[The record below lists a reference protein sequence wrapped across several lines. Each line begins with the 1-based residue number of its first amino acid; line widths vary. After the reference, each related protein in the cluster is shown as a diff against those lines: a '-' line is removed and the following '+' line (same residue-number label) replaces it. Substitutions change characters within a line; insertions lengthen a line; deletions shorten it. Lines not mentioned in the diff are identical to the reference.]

1 MSNLTPDDVN
11 ILLTETRNELQI
23 EDGRLW
29 EGLEDEKISRIAG
42 DKANKD
48 LIDLT
53 NTELAAQESRLSTE
67 VVQRAEGDLRNVSS
81 LSELA
86 KALSDYR
93 IKNDLELN
101 NERIAREQLGVDL
114 NHKIDLYTS
123 TFDHKF
129 LLVYQSI
136 QTFKDET
143 NNTFTSF
150 DERIKKYEDML
161 QDITTDS
168 IQITMDNGEI
178 NMGAWTILSQAREW
192 DLEILG
198 KFKDYQTQTNKDID
212 DALKD
217 IQDKLP
223 VEQDIIDKALEAL
236 AQSPIVKELD
246 EKLNSSIEDISNV
259 QKQLLAEAEQRRTAM
274 INLANNTANTMKEN
288 QKELLDKLTTETQDR
303 IDAVQR
309 EAQIRQEQLVQE
321 SQDRTAEIEEKLEG
335 VWAGIDEETQERL
348 KQIDQLND
356 GLTKEIQERTD
367 GDTKNLQALENYK
380 ESTDTALG
388 NMQTSV
394 DIAVSNSA
402 VAVNKV
408 DALDG
413 RLTTVDQN
421 ANTALNNSALALDKA
436 NIAINESSVTAGKV
450 SAVEADMVNVKN
462 DVAANAKGL
471 TDITATVSDID
482 GVVKSNTQAI
492 TDVQGGLKTANDTIA
507 SQGQAITSLEVTTK
521 QTKDELATVV
531 SDVSTVKADLKNAQ
545 DGVAANGQ
553 AIQDITI
560 KVGQNTDG
568 LTSLGQKVTTIE
580 NDIDTLDKTKANA
593 SYVETIDNKV
603 TDLNGVVTSNTN
615 DITTIKN
622 NVNTIQGD
630 LAGKASTEYVDS
642 VNNQTQINKDAIKAQ
657 QDKLVSLDA
666 SINQATNAI
675 LINGGSDL
683 TNDLT
688 RAYNTPGYLGKTSN
702 PTASNTNYIVI
713 GNSSGTDNLWIHSS
727 RFLMFD
733 PKRMYRLRVRFC
745 VYETKSGTTTF
756 YFGIASKTADKS
768 SFVNS
773 DGVPTDG
780 PASSFYMLY
789 AYQPPVGQWVER
801 EFYLSG
807 RSLSGVA
814 AGNGTLDSPS
824 QLMNNAAHIA
834 PIFIEEGATTTVML
848 DYMSLEI
855 ADDIKLVNGQA
866 KVIESLTSRVG
877 TTEQGIETLTNK
889 TDILQNQINV
899 VEGDVKNSA
908 TAESVRALDQRVTQ
922 NESDIQSQSTAY
934 TKLSNDLKV
943 IGDSSQNILVNSNK
957 VQLYEEGKYP
967 HAVYSLG
974 EPWIVGEKY
983 TLIYCAEHKRGP
995 ADGIT
1000 VLAPYAGGGWEG
1012 IVSANFPINGDKQV
1026 VKGTFVA
1033 GEHATSNAVHFY
1045 LLNHG
1050 NYSQDTV
1057 ATIYWAVLV
1066 RGEFGSSK
1074 NWFPSPYDYVRD
1086 WTAQADANQSLHN
1099 EVGVVDGKVTS
1110 LNNAITTLNGQVSNI
1125 EGELVKKADVSA
1137 LEGLQTKAEVDNA
1150 IALSNTKLTASLYSG
1165 NMNLLKESALDDYN
1179 YGSWIGNGGH
1189 TELIK
1194 KSDWPN
1200 VEFPPNG
1207 RKAVWQ
1213 INGWGGAG
1221 MYQPVTGKFKA
1232 GEPLTCSIWAYGDN
1246 GTEVLSLMTEGIQL
1260 IEPNSSYLQLT
1271 NKWKRYTV
1279 KGYAVTDSI
1288 NLVMYLGPTMP
1299 NGTQVLISEVK
1310 LERGLIGSDWSE
1322 SAEETQT
1329 RLDATAAS
1337 IAENRAGV
1345 ERVDSKITSTAS
1357 DLTNLTGRV
1366 NTAEGNITGLFDVTH
1381 LLTGRVEQTENNI
1394 TVNSQ
1399 SISNVKATLD
1409 MNVLPS
1415 KRDTTKANQWL
1426 LTHVIPKDAGW
1437 VSQGVNP
1444 DFSTLKTG
1452 IKNKRIYCADGNTM
1466 FSGSEYD
1473 NTVLYFRTIVQVNTD
1488 ALVNLGSFTGDDAH
1502 SIYVNGVLNFTK
1514 EAYGPTANLVISLKQ
1529 GLNTVDVICYN
1540 GYGLAGFTSS
1550 VLLSSLVVNMYAPES
1565 VEEQAAATANAVSAL
1580 TTTVS
1585 DLNGVVSSQAS
1596 QVTAL
1601 TSMAESGYLNNKQ
1614 VDIDLTDPRFDQNKW
1629 YPIGIGGLNLARNN
1643 LRVWAI
1649 LDNRSHPTWQGH
1661 PGGFTV
1667 DIKWEVS
1674 GSAWGAVSVNRLV
1687 HAFVWQWTDLPPC
1700 IRLDQLGASSR
1711 EVIWLRGGG
1720 KYYASI
1726 PRNASIWLPNSDD
1739 NQVDPADGSMFTPL
1753 LYTSQYL
1760 PKDITNKIDTNTT
1773 TLQVTNQTVDGIK
1786 AISTVSVDNNGF
1798 ISGYGL
1804 ISQLVN
1810 GVVQSAFGVNADYFY
1825 VGTSTSNRK
1834 KPFMVLTSP
1843 QTIDGTT
1850 YPAGTWIDVAM
1861 IANATIGTA
1870 HIADASITNA
1880 KIANLDAAKI
1890 TSGYIDA
1897 ARIKAGSISAD
1908 KMTIGLT
1915 DNLWPN
1921 RYFDPNGPLLV
1932 NSRAKMIADITEI
1945 GGYGMQIYGRD
1956 HVAYSLKM
1964 PVRPGDQIVIEYTA
1978 ALGGGPNRPL
1988 GVGLWVYDDWGQTGT
2003 TPWQYGPAEQLY
2015 QVQGGWYR
2023 YRRTMTVANNGSGR
2037 LAKSGALYFQIEQ
2050 WDNEANP
2057 TYWNIGDVTVR
2068 RRSGGELIVDGSIE
2082 ATKLHVNE
2090 LSAISG
2096 TLGTLTT
2103 YKDPSQPNKARMVMQ
2118 GSLITV
2124 YDDNN
2129 VVRVKLG
2136 LW

>member
-11 ILLTETRNELQI
+11 ILLTETRNELQL

-246 EKLNSSIEDISNV
+246 EKLNSNIEDISNV
-259 QKQLLAEAEQRRTAM
+259 QKQVLAEAEQRRTDM

-348 KQIDQLND
+348 KQIDQLNE

-367 GDTKNLQALENYK
+367 GDTKNLKALENYK

-402 VAVNKV
+402 VAVSKV

-568 LTSLGQKVTTIE
+568 LTSLGQKVTNIE
-580 NDIDTLDKTKANA
+580 NSVADLDRTKADA

-622 NVNTIQGD
+622 NVQTIQGD

-683 TNDLT
+683 ANDLT

-745 VYETKSGTTTF
+745 VYETKSGTATF

-934 TKLSNDLKV
+934 TKLANDLKV

-967 HAVYSLG
+967 HAAYSLG

-983 TLIYCAEHKRGP
+983 TLIYCAEHKRE
-995 ADGIT
+995 ARDNTTFI
-1000 VLAPYAGGGWEG
+1000 APYAGGGWEG

-1026 VKGTFVA
+1026 VKGTFTV
-1033 GEHATSNAVHFY
+1033 GEHATSNTVHFY
-1045 LLNHG
+1045 LLNHASG
-1050 NYSQDTV
+1050 VSDNTV
-1057 ATIYWAVLV
+1057 ATVYWAVLV

-1086 WTAQADANQSLHN
+1086 WSAQADANQSLHN

-1179 YGSWIGNGGH
+1179 HGAWINNSGF
-1189 TELIK
+1189 TALIK
-1194 KSDWPN
+1194 KSEWPN
-1200 VEFPPNG
+1200 IAWPPNG
-1207 RKAVWQ
+1207 RNAMWQ
-1213 INGWGGAG
+1213 INGSGGAG
-1221 MYQPVTGKFKA
+1221 MYQSVTGKFKA
-1232 GEPLTCSIWAYGDN
+1232 GEPLTCSIWAYGDS
-1246 GTEVLSLMTEGIQL
+1246 GTEILSLMTEGIQL
-1260 IEPNSSYLQLT
+1260 LEPNSSYLKLT
-1271 NKWKRYTV
+1271 NQWKRYTV
-1279 KGYAVTDSI
+1279 KGYATGDSI

-1310 LERGLIGSDWSE
+1310 LERGLLGSDWSE
-1322 SAEETQT
+1322 SAEETQQ
-1329 RLDATAAS
+1329 RLDATANTIS
-1337 IAENRAGV
+1337 ETRAAV
-1345 ERVDSKITSTAS
+1345 DRVDGRVSSVAT
-1357 DLTNLTGRV
+1357 DVTNLTGRV
-1366 NTAEGNITGLFDVTH
+1366 NTAEGNISGLFDATRN
-1381 LLTGRVEQTENNI
+1381 LSGRVDSTENSIKINTESLTKVSATLSTRVDYI
-1394 TVNSQ
+1394 VSTFRNGSSSGPGPFGLIDSQGNRVGAMGRGLTFWVYHPDGKLYDTAIFDTYGQGVDAMLAASNYINNSIPDKYYFTIAGNDNVGWFIPGNDYVVQLRNTIIANGGSGEYFDKWGGNALPIFTSRKGAATGTGICHMFASSVQNDWIKYPLTLIAGVPSGLAGAPSIDESKFATADAFNLLNAEVKQNERDIVSNSQ
-1399 SISNVKATLD
+1399 AITGVQGSISNLNRVVTIQDTRSDNQPPQWYRDNYSFKTVNEFKATSTLGVNNLINTVFCNLQTITPWID
-1409 MNVLPS
+1409 LSGGPVQQVATNGDGTQVAYRFSEGATGSETWSVWVCPTKDILNS
-1415 KRDTTKANQWL
+1415 LGTKA
-1426 LTHVIPKDAGW
+1426 
-1437 VSQGVNP
+1437 
-1444 DFSTLKTG
+1444 
-1452 IKNKRIYCADGNTM
+1452 
-1466 FSGSEYD
+1466 
-1473 NTVLYFRTIVQVNTD
+1473 
-1488 ALVNLGSFTGDDAH
+1488 
-1502 SIYVNGVLNFTK
+1502 
-1514 EAYGPTANLVISLKQ
+1514 EAKA
-1529 GLNTVDVICYN
+1529 
-1540 GYGLAGFTSS
+1540 
-1550 VLLSSLVVNMYAPES
+1550 
-1565 VEEQAAATANAVSAL
+1565 
-1580 TTTVS
+1580 VS
-1585 DLNGVVSSQAS
+1585 DLSVYVG
-1596 QVTAL
+1596 
-1601 TSMAESGYLNNKQ
+1601 Q
-1614 VDIDLTDPRFDQNKW
+1614 VDNK
-1629 YPIGIGGLNLARNN
+1629 
-1643 LRVWAI
+1643 
-1649 LDNRSHPTWQGH
+1649 
-1661 PGGFTV
+1661 
-1667 DIKWEVS
+1667 
-1674 GSAWGAVSVNRLV
+1674 
-1687 HAFVWQWTDLPPC
+1687 
-1700 IRLDQLGASSR
+1700 
-1711 EVIWLRGGG
+1711 
-1720 KYYASI
+1720 ASI
-1726 PRNASIWLPNSDD
+1726 NAQAVTQLQIDVGNNSAALVT
-1739 NQVDPADGSMFTPL
+1739 QGKVIDG
-1753 LYTSQYL
+1753 
-1760 PKDITNKIDTNTT
+1760 
-1773 TLQVTNQTVDGIK
+1773 VK
-1786 AISTVSVDNNGF
+1786 AEYFVKTDVNGLVAGF
-1798 ISGYGL
+1798 G
-1804 ISQLVN
+1804 LVN
-1810 GVVQSAFGVNADYFY
+1810 QGSTSAFAINADYFY
-1825 VGTSTSNRK
+1825 VGTQGNGK

-1843 QTIDGTT
+1843 QTIGGVT
-1850 YPAGTWIDVAM
+1850 YPAGTWIDVAL
-1861 IANATIGTA
+1861 IANATIGSA
-1870 HIADASITNA
+1870 HIANAAITNA
-1880 KIANLDAAKI
+1880 HIANLDASKI

-1897 ARIKAGSISAD
+1897 ARIQAGSISAD

-1921 RYFDPNGPLLV
+1921 RYFDPNGPLLT
-1932 NSRAKMIADITEI
+1932 SGSDKTKLIANQTEL
-1945 GGYGMQIYGRD
+1945 GGYGLQIWGRD
-1956 HVAYSLKM
+1956 HIGNTDARI

-1978 ALGGGPNRPL
+1978 AFAAGPSRPL
-1988 GVGLWVYDDWGQTGT
+1988 GVGLWVFDDWSQAGNS
-2003 TPWQYGPAEQLY
+2003 PWQYGPAEQLY

-2037 LAKSGALYFQIEQ
+2037 LAKFGALYFQIEQ
-2050 WDNEANP
+2050 AENQADP

-2068 RRSGGELIVDGSIE
+2068 RRLGGELIVDGSIE

-2096 TLGTLTT
+2096 KLGTLTT
-2103 YKDPSQPNKARMVMQ
+2103 YKDPNQPNKARMVMQ

-2129 VVRVKLG
+2129 VMRVRMG

>member
-11 ILLTETRNELQI
+11 ILLTETRNELQL

-67 VVQRAEGDLRNVSS
+67 VVQRAEGDLRNVNS

-246 EKLNSSIEDISNV
+246 EKLNSNIEDISNV
-259 QKQLLAEAEQRRTAM
+259 QKQVLAEAEQRRTDM

-303 IDAVQR
+303 VDAVQR

-367 GDTKNLQALENYK
+367 GDTKNLKALENYK

-471 TDITATVSDID
+471 TDITATVSDLD
-482 GVVKSNTQAI
+482 GVVKANTQAI

-507 SQGQAITSLEVTTK
+507 TQGQAITSLEVTTK

-580 NDIDTLDKTKANA
+580 NSVADLDKTKADA

-603 TDLNGVVTSNTN
+603 TDLGGVVTSNTN
-615 DITTIKN
+615 DIVTIKN

-666 SINQATNAI
+666 SINQSTNAI

-702 PTASNTNYIVI
+702 PTASNTNYIVV
-713 GNSSGTDNLWIHSS
+713 GNSSGADNLWIHSS
-727 RFLMFD
+727 RFLVFD

-745 VYETKSGTTTF
+745 VYETKAGTATF

-768 SFVNS
+768 LYVNS

-789 AYQPPVGQWVER
+789 AFQPTVGQWVER
-801 EFYLSG
+801 EFYISG
-807 RSLSGVA
+807 RSLTGVA
-814 AGNGTLDSPS
+814 AGNGTLESPS

-834 PIFIEEGATTTVML
+834 PLFIEDGATTTVLL

-889 TDILQNQINV
+889 TDILQNRINV

-1000 VLAPYAGGGWEG
+1000 VLAPYAGGGLEG

-1033 GEHATSNAVHFY
+1033 GDYATSAAVHFY

-1086 WTAQADANQSLHN
+1086 WSAQADANQSLHN

-1179 YGSWIGNGGH
+1179 HGSWIGNGGN
-1189 TELIK
+1189 TVLIK

-1232 GEPLTCSIWAYGDN
+1232 GEPLTCSIWAYGDY

-1322 SAEETQT
+1322 SAAETQT
-1329 RLDATAAS
+1329 RLDAT
-1337 IAENRAGV
+1337 
-1345 ERVDSKITSTAS
+1345 STAIS
-1357 DLTNLTGRV
+1357 ETRTAVEKLDGRVSTMGTDIINLTGRV
-1366 NTAEGNITGLFDVTH
+1366 DTAERNVTGLFDATRT
-1381 LLTGRVEQTENNI
+1381 LSGRVENAENNI
-1394 TVNSQ
+1394 NINSQGLTKVNATLATRNDYYISTFRNGSTLGPAPYGLVAADGRHISGIGRGLTIYVYKPDGSGLYDVRFFDTYGDLANAYNLFVFLRDAVPDQYYFSIVGNDNVGWLIPTDEGVRLLREAIVANGGTVDYFNKWGDNRLPIFTSRKGAATGTGICHMFASSVQNDWIRYPLTLIAGVPSGLAGAPSIDESKFATADALSLLNAEVKQNGRDIATNANSITNVNASVNNINNIITIRDTRNDNFDPEYYRHNFTFRTVNEFKSTTVIGVYPLLLIGFCNL
-1399 SISNVKATLD
+1399 STIVPWGD
-1409 MNVLPS
+1409 PS
-1415 KRDTTKANQWL
+1415 GGPVQQVASS
-1426 LTHVIPKDAGW
+1426 G
-1437 VSQGVNP
+1437 
-1444 DFSTLKTG
+1444 
-1452 IKNKRIYCADGNTM
+1452 DGNTLAYRY
-1466 FSGSEYD
+1466 STGPRYSETWTAWVSPTQD
-1473 NTVLYFRTIVQVNTD
+1473 LMKSLGTKAEAKAVTD
-1488 ALVNLGSFTGDDAH
+1488 LSAR
-1502 SIYVNGVLNFTK
+1502 
-1514 EAYGPTANLVISLKQ
+1514 
-1529 GLNTVDVICYN
+1529 VDVVD
-1540 GYGLAGFTSS
+1540 GRVTSVARDVTQLQTDIGDNS
-1550 VLLSSLVVNMYAPES
+1550 AKLNI
-1565 VEEQAAATANAVSAL
+1565 TA
-1580 TTTVS
+1580 
-1585 DLNGVVSSQAS
+1585 
-1596 QVTAL
+1596 
-1601 TSMAESGYLNNKQ
+1601 E
-1614 VDIDLTDPRFDQNKW
+1614 
-1629 YPIGIGGLNLARNN
+1629 
-1643 LRVWAI
+1643 
-1649 LDNRSHPTWQGH
+1649 
-1661 PGGFTV
+1661 
-1667 DIKWEVS
+1667 
-1674 GSAWGAVSVNRLV
+1674 
-1687 HAFVWQWTDLPPC
+1687 
-1700 IRLDQLGASSR
+1700 
-1711 EVIWLRGGG
+1711 
-1720 KYYASI
+1720 
-1726 PRNASIWLPNSDD
+1726 
-1739 NQVDPADGSMFTPL
+1739 
-1753 LYTSQYL
+1753 
-1760 PKDITNKIDTNTT
+1760 
-1773 TLQVTNQTVDGIK
+1773 TVDGMK
-1786 AISTVSVDNNGF
+1786 AGF
-1798 ISGYGL
+1798 YVKTD
-1804 ISQLVN
+1804 VN
-1810 GVVQSAFGVNADYFY
+1810 GLVSGFGTYNDGVTSVFGVNADMFY
-1825 VGTSTSNRK
+1825 IGKGSGGK
-1834 KPFMVLTSP
+1834 KPFIVTTTT
-1843 QTIDGTT
+1843 QTIDGVT
-1850 YPAGTWIDVAM
+1850 YPAGTWIDVAL
-1861 IANATIGTA
+1861 IANATIGSA
-1870 HIADASITNA
+1870 HIANAAITNA
-1880 KIANLDAAKI
+1880 HIANLDAAKI

-1932 NSRAKMIADITEI
+1932 NSRVKMIADVTEI

-1988 GVGLWVYDDWGQTGT
+1988 GVGLWVYDDWGQTGSA
-2003 TPWQYGPAEQLY
+2003 PWQYGPAEQLY
-2015 QVQGGWYR
+2015 EVQYGWYR
-2023 YRRTMTVANNGSGR
+2023 YRRTFTVTNNGSGR

-2050 WDNEANP
+2050 SDNEANP

-2068 RRSGGELIVDGSIE
+2068 RRSGGELIVDGSIT
-2082 ATKLHVNE
+2082 ATKLHVDQ

-2096 TLGTLTT
+2096 NLGTLTT
-2103 YKDPSQPNKARMVMQ
+2103 YKDPAQPNKARMVMQ

-2129 VVRVKLG
+2129 RVRVRLG